1 MEDLDALLGRLARA
15 PAPASLDGLEAQVL
29 ARIAMPPVVRV
40 GIGMSA
46 LAVAAALVIGIFGA
60 AVPARQAGAASP
72 LFPLGPVSPLA
83 PSTLL
88 VGEP

>member
-29 ARIAMPPVVRV
+29 ARIAMPTVVRV

-46 LAVAAALVIGIFGA
+46 LAVAAALVIGIIA
-60 AVPARQAGAASP
+60 AVPVRTGFAAGA
-72 LFPLGPVSPLA
+72 FDLA
-83 PSTLL
+83 DR
-88 VGEP
+88 